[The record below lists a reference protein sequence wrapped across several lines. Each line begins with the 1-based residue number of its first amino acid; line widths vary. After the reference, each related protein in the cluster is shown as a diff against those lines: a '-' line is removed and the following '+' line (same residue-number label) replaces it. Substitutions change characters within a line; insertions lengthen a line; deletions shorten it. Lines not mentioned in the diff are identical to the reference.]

1 MGAAARPAPV
11 GLVASVRLWPIWR
24 LQTWLLV
31 YVLSVIAAGAVA
43 LATSLVLSRFTFRED
58 ELFAVLMACDV
69 ITVELTKRSGEP
81 AGLIK
86 EVHAV
91 WELPLALLLPPAYAL
106 ITPIVRMSW
115 TQWRVRRALA
125 YRRVF
130 SMAELGLS
138 YALASVTFH
147 ALAPDLVSVAGG
159 GAPGRIEAWALAVVA
174 CGVLRSV
181 AGKVIL
187 TTAIKGSDP
196 GFNIRAD
203 LLSREELFGDAAEL
217 SVGVL
222 VAYAVTLQPLMAL
235 FALPCVTL
243 LQRSLRHAQLVRAS
257 RIDGKTGVLNGVT
270 WQREAGVRVTRASG
284 ARTAPL
290 AVLLADVDRFKTV
303 NDTWGHKAGD
313 VVLSACARMLT
324 EQLRADDLI
333 GRYGNGDEFAIL
345 LPATSATEA
354 TTIARRLCVSIAEL
368 TIPDFETAIGTA
380 PPRIT
385 ISIGVAALGTHQDLD
400 ELIVAADT
408 ALYRAKRDGRNTVRT
423 DAD

>member
-1 MGAAARPAPV
+1 VGAVAHHAPY
-11 GLVASVRLWPIWR
+11 GWAASVRRWPVWALPIGLR
-24 LQTWLLV
+24 T
-31 YVLSVIAAGAVA
+31 YVLSVITADTLAIIAGLA
-43 LATSLVLSRFTFRED
+43 LITLRVRD
-58 ELFAVLMACDV
+58 GELFGVLLACDI
-69 ITVELTKRSGEP
+69 ITVELTRRSGEP

-91 WELPLALLLPPAYAL
+91 WELPLALLLPPVYAL
-106 ITPIVRMSW
+106 LAPIVRMAW

-125 YRRVF
+125 YRRWF
-130 SMAELGLS
+130 SAAELGLS
-138 YALASVTFH
+138 YALASLAFH
-147 ALAPDLVSVAGG
+147 AIAPAAVTT
-159 GAPGRIEAWALAVVA
+159 PGPVQAWLLPVVA

-181 AGKVIL
+181 AGKALIAP
-187 TTAIKGSDP
+187 AIKGSDP
-196 GFNIRAD
+196 TFSIRAD
-203 LLSREELFGDAAEL
+203 LLSRGELFGDVAEL

-222 VAYAVTLQPLMAL
+222 VAYAATVQPVMA
-235 FALPCVTL
+235 FVALPCVTL
-243 LQRSLRHAQLVRAS
+243 LQRSQRHAQLVRAS

-270 WQREAGVRVTRASG
+270 WQREAGVHVARSG
-284 ARTAPL
+284 GGRHGPL

-345 LPATSATEA
+345 LPETSATEA
-354 TTIARRLCVSIAEL
+354 TAIARRLCASIAEL
-368 TIPDFETAIGTA
+368 TIPDFEAAIGIA
-380 PPRIT
+380 PPRVT
-385 ISIGVAALGTHQDLD
+385 ISIGVAALGTHQELD

-408 ALYRAKRDGRNTVRT
+408 ALYQAKRDGRNTVRT